1 MRSSPPPQTPD
12 RSPTARPSRAT
23 WGPRALLVLGTL
35 GALTAGAVT
44 VLVAGPSALRS
55 TPSPAQTE
63 LAVAESAAA
72 ASTAADSP
80 AEQVV
85 TEAGPGTCLTWT
97 DPDAADVAQVSCSK
111 PHLFE
116 VAAVVTVGSRPTA
129 TVDPDAAEPPTT
141 ADLATLRTTVCSPA
155 VHAYLSGRYDPYG
168 RYAIGLINPGASA
181 WKAGDRTVRCGL
193 QSVGRSGT
201 LFPTTGTVASS
212 DSSDVVPVGTCRGI
226 DGTQPSD
233 PVDCAQPHSSE
244 AVAVV
249 DLSTKFGRTYP
260 TDAKQDT
267 YLEDTCAKAAT
278 TFSATGSAKA
288 LTVFWDELRPESWA
302 AGSYRVNCSLG
313 HQLAG
318 GGFAPVTGDA
328 RGQVAVGTSAA
339 PPATTTRPAPATSS
353 VAPTGTPLDGP
364 AGGTSAP
371 PSTTSTVPQTT
382 VPQTTVSPTTS
393 AG

>member
-1 MRSSPPPQTPD
+1 MRHSHPLQLTD

-44 VLVAGPSALRS
+44 VLVAGPGALRLI
-55 TPSPAQTE
+55 PSPSRTE

-72 ASTAADSP
+72 ADSP
-80 AEQVV
+80 AQRVV
-85 TEAGPGTCLTWT
+85 TKAGPGACLTWT
-97 DPDAADVAQVSCSK
+97 DPDADDITEVGCSQ

-116 VAAVVTVGSRPTA
+116 VAAVVAVGSRSPA
-129 TVDPDAAEPPTT
+129 TVDPGAVRSPTT
-141 ADLATLRTTVCSPA
+141 ANLATLRTTICAPA
-155 VHAYLSGRYDPYG
+155 VHAYLGGRYDPYG
-168 RYAIGLINPGASA
+168 RYAVGLINPGAVA
-181 WKAGDRTVRCGL
+181 WKAGDRTVSCGL

-201 LFPTTGTVASS
+201 LFPTTRTVAGS
-212 DSSDVVPVGTCRGI
+212 DQSDVVPVGTCRGI

-233 PVDCAQPHSSE
+233 PVCAQPHSSE

-260 TDAKQDT
+260 TDAKQDA

-278 TFSATGSAKA
+278 TFSATGSAKT

-339 PPATTTRPAPATSS
+339 PLATTTPPAPATSS
-353 VAPTGTPLDGP
+353 VAPTRTPLDGP
-364 AGGTSAP
+364 ATGPSQPAPTPATSPPPPPSSAP
-371 PSTTSTVPQTT
+371 PTSP
-382 VPQTTVSPTTS
+382 